1 MKRFHISINVTTSR
15 NRCEGQIFLRFSF
28 ENCLAFCA
36 WLSGKIL
43 ACFGSHIIC
52 WWSNITQNSQS
63 EAVIK
68 KIPVGV
74 GVSVLSFLSRDHTKW
89 SILEVKDNRRS
100 LTWNIDLKNKKDGGG
115 LGDKSVFFD
124 FTRSSVSFLRAGL
137 PSRVRAKL
145 IEKTKNH
152 MLGYSLV

>member
-1 MKRFHISINVTTSR
+1 MVQLVIWAVDR
-15 NRCEGQIFLRFSF
+15 NS
-28 ENCLAFCA
+28 AF
-36 WLSGKIL
+36 
-43 ACFGSHIIC
+43 
-52 WWSNITQNSQS
+52 ITQNSQS

-115 LGDKSVFFD
+115 IGD
-124 FTRSSVSFLRAGL
+124 RSF
-137 PSRVRAKL
+137 
-145 IEKTKNH
+145 
-152 MLGYSLV
+152 YSTSQEVL